1 MASLVRRL
9 SQIGNSKGIILPQ
22 TVLELLNWDAD
33 AEVELK
39 IEGKK
44 LTVSPARRRRYAT
57 DEEAGAVADKVFTKH
72 RRLMEKLSK

>member
-1 MASLVRRL
+1 MAALVRKL

-22 TVLELLNWDAD
+22 TVLEMLDWDVD

-44 LTVSPARRRRYAT
+44 LIVSPCRRRYAT
-57 DEEAGAVADKVFTKH
+57 DEEGKAVADKVFTKH

>member
-1 MASLVRRL
+1 MATLVRKL

-22 TVLELLNWDAD
+22 TVLEMLDWDVD
-33 AEVELK
+33 SEVELK

-44 LTVSPARRRRYAT
+44 LIVSPRRRRYAT
-57 DEEAGAVADKVFTKH
+57 DEEGKAVADKVFTKH

>member
-1 MASLVRRL
+1 MATLVRKL

-22 TVLELLNWDAD
+22 TVLEMLNWDTD
-33 AEVELK
+33 GEIELK

-44 LTVSPARRRRYAT
+44 LIVSPCRRRYAT
-57 DEEAGAVADKVFTKH
+57 EGEAKAVADKVFTKH

>member
-1 MASLVRRL
+1 MPALLRKL

-22 TVLELLNWDAD
+22 PVLEMLRWDTD

-44 LTVSPARRRRYAT
+44 LVISPVNRRYAT
-57 DEEAGAVADKVFTKH
+57 TEEANSVADKVFSKH

>member
-1 MASLVRRL
+1 MAALVRKL
-9 SQIGNSKGIILPQ
+9 SQIGNSKGLILPQ
-22 TVLELLNWDAD
+22 TVLEMLSWDTD

-44 LTVSPARRRRYAT
+44 LVVSPVTRRYAT
-57 DEEAGAVADKVFTKH
+57 ADETKAVADKVFKKH

>member
-1 MASLVRRL
+1 MAALVRKL
-9 SQIGNSKGIILPQ
+9 SQIGNSKGLILPQ
-22 TVLELLNWDAD
+22 TVLEMLEWDTE

-44 LTVSPARRRRYAT
+44 LVVSPSTRKYAT
-57 DEEAGAVADKVFTKH
+57 PEQAKAVADKVFKKH

>member
-1 MASLVRRL
+1 MGTIVRKL
-9 SQIGNSKGIILPQ
+9 TQIGNSKGIIVPQ
-22 TVLELLNWDAD
+22 TLLEMLEWNTE

-44 LTVSPARRRRYAT
+44 LIVSPSNRRDAT
-57 DEEAGAVADKVFTKH
+57 PAEAKAVADKVFTKH

>member
-1 MASLVRRL
+1 MAALVRKL
-9 SQIGNSKGIILPQ
+9 SQIGNSRGLILPQ
-22 TVLELLNWDAD
+22 TVLEMLTWDAD

-44 LTVSPARRRRYAT
+44 LVISQINRRYAT
-57 DEEAGAVADKVFTKH
+57 DAETKAIADKVFKKH

>member
-1 MASLVRRL
+1 MAALVRKL
-9 SQIGNSKGIILPQ
+9 SQIGNSKGLILPQ
-22 TVLELLNWDAD
+22 TVLEMLRWDTD

-44 LTVSPARRRRYAT
+44 LVVSPCSRRYAT
-57 DEEAGAVADKVFTKH
+57 TAEANAVADKVFTKH